1 MTITVSTWRR
11 ADRHYTPISNQF
23 LRAKVPASA
32 FRVACYMLSHR
43 EGWQLT
49 FEQIGKSIGMNR
61 ETVGNAVKKL
71 EELGYAIRID
81 LPREQG
87 RIAGTR
93 LIVSDVG
100 FTDDD
105 RAEIAQLTA
114 MSENPARSD
123 GPEEKVQVETM
134 SENPA
139 RSDSGG
145 EAPENPTDSC
155 RKIQQNPVG
164 KSGDIRRTREDQEED
179 GSPSRGTSPARGG
192 AREEEPPI
200 SPQPDAV
207 ERPLTRDANAELPA
221 MRLVEDA
228 MPGGLS
234 AAERRTAVMLLAE
247 NGGRHYPVIAHLRA
261 GRDEERRSRTF
272 RDETLAV
279 HRRTHERAEEP
290 AVGEGSGARETAG
303 VA

>member
-1 MTITVSTWRR
+1 MAITVSTWHR

-81 LPREQG
+81 LPRDQG

-93 LIVSDVG
+93 LYVSDIG
-100 FTDDD
+100 FTEED
-105 RAEIAQLTA
+105 RAEISQLTA
-114 MSENPARSD
+114 MMENPARSETEIAN
-123 GPEEKVQVETM
+123 PQVEPMT
-134 SENPA
+134 ENPA
-139 RSDSGG
+139 RSGG
-145 EAPENPTDSC
+145 SPENPADDC
-155 RKIQQNPVG
+155 RKIQQDRVG
-164 KSGDIRRTREDQEED
+164 KSGDIRRPGENQEEE

-200 SPQPDAV
+200 SPQPEPVA
-207 ERPLTRDANAELPA
+207 RPLTRDVDPPLPPL
-221 MRLVEDA
+221 RHVEDA
-228 MPGGLS
+228 MPGGLTG
-234 AAERRTAVMLLAE
+234 AERAEAKTMLDD

-261 GRDEERRSRTF
+261 QREKARRARA
-272 RDETLAV
+272 RHDDAV
-279 HRRTHERAEEP
+279 AAHRRAHVQAEESS
-290 AVGEGSGARETAG
+290 VGEGSGAPTEPGPR
-303 VA
+303 V